1 MNEIRTR
8 TCRRCPR
15 ITIVLVRRGLA
26 LLASVAAVAC
36 LGVSGVGAGTAK
48 PKPKPAIAGATLD
61 GTRLSLASLRGKPV
75 VINVWSSW

>member
-8 TCRRCPR
+8 TCRRCR
-15 ITIVLVRRGLA
+15 GITIVLVRRGLA
-26 LLASVAAVAC
+26 LLASVTVVAC
-36 LGVSGVGAGTAK
+36 LGVSGVGAGTPK